1 MSDSSTI
8 RTLDLV
14 KRFGNREVVRKV
26 SLEVS
31 TGEVVG
37 ILGPNGAGKTTTF
50 HSIVGLL
57 KPTDGRIQL
66 DDEDLTPLPMFMRA
80 RRGIGYL
87 PQEPSAFRKL
97 SVEDNLRA
105 VAQTLSLSSS
115 DVEERVS
122 FHLHELGLEKMAG
135 AKAFSLSGGERRRL
149 EISRALVM
157 RPKFLLMDEPF
168 GGIDPISVS
177 EVQKI
182 IRSLREKG
190 IGVLITDHNV
200 RETLQIVD
208 RAYLLHDGK
217 VLVSGDA
224 DTLLNDERS
233 RELYLGKNFSV

>member
-1 MSDSSTI
+1 
-8 RTLDLV
+8 
-14 KRFGNREVVRKV
+14 
-26 SLEVS
+26 
-31 TGEVVG
+31 
-37 ILGPNGAGKTTTF
+37 
-50 HSIVGLL
+50 
-57 KPTDGRIQL
+57 
-66 DDEDLTPLPMFMRA
+66 
-80 RRGIGYL
+80 
-87 PQEPSAFRKL
+87 
-97 SVEDNLRA
+97 
-105 VAQTLSLSSS
+105 
-115 DVEERVS
+115 
-122 FHLHELGLEKMAG
+122 
-135 AKAFSLSGGERRRL
+135 
-149 EISRALVM
+149 M

-217 VLVSGDA
+217 VLISGDA